1 MSKRRYL
8 SLILTLV
15 MLFAASLGSYAFA
28 ASAEEI
34 ASGAVFTPVTLE
46 DGRKTVYIS
55 ISVEDNTELTKIPV
69 CCEVSR
75 QLAKAQTDYA
85 DESFTL
91 MSERRI
97 VGELALHAIVYV
109 MTDSFGGANADSPFH
124 SYYES
129 ARIAELNID
138 ESRIPSSTLEAVG
151 GMYMLLNRMMGN

>member
-1 MSKRRYL
+1 MTKRRYL
-8 SLILTLV
+8 SLVLTLV

-28 ASAEEI
+28 ASADEVV
-34 ASGAVFTPVTLE
+34 AGAVFTPVALE

-55 ISVEDNTELTKIPV
+55 VSVEENPELSKIPF

-75 QLAKAQTDYA
+75 KLAKAQNDYA

-97 VGELALHAIVYV
+97 CGELALHAIVYLL
-109 MTDSFGGANADSPFH
+109 TDSFGGANADSPFH
-124 SYYES
+124 DYYES
-129 ARIAELNID
+129 ARIADLNID
-138 ESRIPSSTLEAVG
+138 ESRFPSATLEAVG